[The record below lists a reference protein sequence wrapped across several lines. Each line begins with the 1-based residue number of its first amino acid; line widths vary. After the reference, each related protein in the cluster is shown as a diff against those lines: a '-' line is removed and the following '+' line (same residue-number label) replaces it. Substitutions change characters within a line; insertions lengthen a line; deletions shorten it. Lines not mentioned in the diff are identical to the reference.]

1 MVKARN
7 KFNALVDGYLKTL
20 GNTSEEDIVTF
31 RQRREEATIAALKLK
46 LGKTKDESSVSMEL
60 QEEIKYHEEILEK
73 PKGWE
78 SFNDYVLAD
87 KAAHGKYVRLQKK
100 CGKLEK
106 KLKKLDIIKDH
117 DQRTRLNEKLKK
129 IRLQA
134 ERHKWDATGNL
145 KQYVSSQVRPDLLAC
160 HGLIWLATAHH
171 SCACSL

>member
-1 MVKARN
+1 
-7 KFNALVDGYLKTL
+7 LKTL
-20 GNTSEEDIVTF
+20 ESTSEEEIVTF
-31 RQRREEATIAALKLK
+31 RQRREEATIVALKIK
-46 LGKTKDESSVSMEL
+46 LEETKDESTRLEL

-87 KAAHGKYVRLQKK
+87 KAAHGKYVRLQNK

-106 KLKKLDIIKDH
+106 KLTKLDINKDH
-117 DQRTRLNEKLKK
+117 DERTRLNEKLKNL
-129 IRLQA
+129 RLQA

-145 KQYVSSQVRPDLLAC
+145 KQYVSSQVCPDLLAC